1 VLVSDEDRKLY
12 VSIRFGLV
20 LYGLRGKIAY
30 ILHGHKGI
38 VTSLSA
44 QKGIY
49 RSILSLIGLGHTS
62 CVAIGL
68 SWHR

>member
-1 VLVSDEDRKLY
+1 M
-12 VSIRFGLV
+12 
-20 LYGLRGKIAY
+20 LYGLRGKRAY

-68 SWHR
+68 GPDNLYVNLLVLEIK